1 MGRFTA
7 FLRAVMPGLAGA
19 SRMPYRRFLVFNV
32 VGGVMWGSACV
43 LLGFFAAH
51 SISTITH
58 ALGVTSAVVIL
69 LVVVGVLWAWHRR
82 SQGV

>member
-1 MGRFTA
+1 
-7 FLRAVMPGLAGA
+7 
-19 SRMPYRRFLVFNV
+19 
-32 VGGVMWGSACV
+32 MWGSACV

-82 SQGV
+82 SQGA